1 MAACCENRGKV
12 PNAGIGRAIAVL
24 SEARGAGTGAATA
37 RAVAGPFTL
46 RA

>member
-1 MAACCENRGKV
+1 MAACCESRGEV

-24 SEARGAGTGAATA
+24 SKARGAGTRAATA
-37 RAVAGPFTL
+37 QAAAGPFTL